1 MLFNTTTTAYQ
12 ITRRSTHI
20 IGLMIFTMLTT
31 LSSTVKAQPAPIGN
45 QTSAVRS
52 QPMLHGDLTTA
63 VRPFTAADLARCE
76 AWFEALGKL
85 ERRAKT
91 DMQLHDYQS
100 AIITYQKLLRKQP
113 FDQYYTDDL
122 AYALIGM
129 GRKAAALNALH
140 DLFYHN
146 GNTLYTSGF
155 GLKPYMTYAF
165 LEDEAGNWKEAAL
178 AYNLAGG
185 GPRGKYFNGVWP
197 TVSMNFTPNHPQAT
211 LLAAAAN
218 VMLGKCSWD
227 AHLNETGNAAFSD
240 ALAYMRTATGLEPNW
255 PVGWFYLHL
264 VLKAAGHHHQADVAY
279 HRALSLAGSLDNL
292 FALGRP
298 PVMPQPTIAV
308 TKQ

>member
-1 MLFNTTTTAYQ
+1 MKPMINLRFRLKVYSASLVAAVVLVLAATGKCADAQLQSKPKGQHPQKVIVDPMYISGIKYIPPAQ
-12 ITRRSTHI
+12 EKI
-20 IGLMIFTMLTT
+20 I
-31 LSSTVKAQPAPIGN
+31 AQQARPEERLIHSADVDMQVHDYP
-45 QTSAVRS
+45 SAVRKYQQLLQEYPFS
-52 QPMLHGDLTTA
+52 Q
-63 VRPFTAADLARCE
+63 F
-76 AWFEALGKL
+76 
-85 ERRAKT
+85 
-91 DMQLHDYQS
+91 YS
-100 AIITYQKLLRKQP
+100 Y
-113 FDQYYTDDL
+113 DL
-122 AYALIGM
+122 AYAFIGV
-129 GRKAAALNALH
+129 GRKAAALNVLH
-140 DLFYHN
+140 ELFYHN
-146 GNTLYTSGF
+146 GNTLFTSG
-155 GLKPYMTYAF
+155 LLMKPYMTYAL

-227 AHLNETGNAAFSD
+227 AHLNETGNAALSD